1 MPMHD
6 WTRVIA
12 GIYHHMHSEWITS
25 LSNALNDGLLPESFY
40 ALGEQRAGL
49 YGPDV
54 VAMQTNTDDY
64 RIEPDSQQQIS
75 EPGVQTLSAAPPR
88 VSITQTVDDENR
100 YAFTRQRHVAIR
112 HASDDRLVA
121 LIEIVSPGN
130 KRSERSIDDFVDKVL
145 AAIDEG
151 IHVLALDPLPPG
163 LHDLQGIHGEIWNQ
177 AGFGARFEFP
187 DERRLTLVSYAS
199 GETATAYVEPFA
211 VGSVLIDMPLFL
223 TRDHYIN
230 VPLESTYQKAW
241 AGVPQRWR
249 QVIEPGST
257 ASG

>member
-12 GIYHHMHSEWITS
+12 GIYHDFHSAWIVE
-25 LSNALNDGLLPESFY
+25 LRNVLNDGRLPDGYY
-40 ALGEQRAGL
+40 ALAEQRG
-49 YGPDV
+49 GSINSDV
-54 VAMQTNTDDY
+54 VAMQSNSDGY

-88 VSITQTVDDENR
+88 VTITQTVNDENW
-100 YAFTRQRHVAIR
+100 YASTRQRRVGIR

-130 KRSERSIDDFVDKVL
+130 KRSERSIEDFVDKVL
-145 AAIDEG
+145 TAIDEG
-151 IHVLALDPLPPG
+151 IHVLVLDPLPPG

-177 AGFGARFEFP
+177 AGFGAAFAFP
-187 DERRLTLVSYAS
+187 DERRLTLASYSS
-199 GETATAYVEPFA
+199 GETPTAYVEPFA

-223 TRDHYIN
+223 TRAHYIN

-249 QVIEPGST
+249 QVIEPVS
-257 ASG
+257 